1 MVRTS
6 DDKKAFY
13 LYNDYIDHVKLMSD
27 EDAGK
32 LFKAILE
39 YENDLKVQELS
50 GVAAMAFSF
59 IKNQLDRDSSK
70 YEEICKKN
78 RANGMKGGRPRKNA
92 EEQPNR
98 TVAEE
103 NPENRT
109 VLEQGTEEKQNEK
122 PAKKVNSYPKNFEEF
137 WAVYPRKDEKGVA
150 YAKYAARIKDGYS
163 PEELLQ
169 AATAYADQ
177 CKRLK
182 TEKQFTKQA
191 KTFLSDKAPFADF
204 LKNDIK
210 QEPENDGNGE
220 VDFSKLVEV

>member
-70 YEEICKKN
+70 YEGICKKN

-98 TVAEE
+98 
-103 NPENRT
+103 P

-177 CKRLK
+177 CKRLR

-210 QEPENDGNGE
+210 QEPENDGYGE

>member
-92 EEQPNR
+92 EDVYKRQVVDIAADGKISADERDGLREVVQQLKNIQYAISE
-98 TVAEE
+98 V
-103 NPENRT
+103 
-109 VLEQGTEEKQNEK
+109 VL
-122 PAKKVNSYPKNFEEF
+122 
-137 WAVYPRKDEKGVA
+137 
-150 YAKYAARIKDGYS
+150 
-163 PEELLQ
+163 L
-169 AATAYADQ
+169 
-177 CKRLK
+177 
-182 TEKQFTKQA
+182 TEKELGGK
-191 KTFLSDKAPFADF
+191 
-204 LKNDIK
+204 
-210 QEPENDGNGE
+210 
-220 VDFSKLVEV
+220 V

>member
-39 YENDLKVQELS
+39 YENDLEVQELS

-59 IKNQLDRDSSK
+59 IKNQLDRDSNK
-70 YEEICKKN
+70 YEEICRKN
-78 RANGMKGGRPRKNA
+78 RENGMKGGRPRKNT
-92 EEQPNR
+92 QKQSNR
-98 TVAEE
+98 TVVEE
-103 NPENRT
+103 NPNNRPVFEMEET
-109 VLEQGTEEKQNEK
+109 EKQEKK
-122 PAKKVNSYPKNFEEF
+122 PAKKTNSYPKNFEEF

-169 AATAYADQ
+169 AATAYADR
-177 CKRLK
+177 CRRLK
-182 TEKQFTKQA
+182 TEKQYTKQA

-204 LKNDIK
+204 LKSEIK
-210 QEPENDGNGE
+210 QEPENDGYGE

>member
-70 YEEICKKN
+70 YEEICKKH
-78 RANGMKGGRPRKNA
+78 RANGMKGGRPRKGVKKA
-92 EEQPNR
+92 ESVEGVLAPAKAEKNDPTGSDEATEQVSNGVP
-98 TVAEE
+98 VEPA
-103 NPENRT
+103 
-109 VLEQGTEEKQNEK
+109 VGTEPAEK
-122 PAKKVNSYPKNFEEF
+122 SYLLTLK
-137 WAVYPRKDEKGVA
+137 AVV
-150 YAKYAARIKDGYS
+150 
-163 PEELLQ
+163 
-169 AATAYADQ
+169 
-177 CKRLK
+177 
-182 TEKQFTKQA
+182 
-191 KTFLSDKAPFADF
+191 
-204 LKNDIK
+204 
-210 QEPENDGNGE
+210 
-220 VDFSKLVEV
+220 

>member
-39 YENDLKVQELS
+39 YENDLEVQELS

-78 RANGMKGGRPRKNA
+78 RANGTAKPNGCGRKPRKPDGFRTGNRRNTGQEA
-92 EEQPNR
+92 CEE
-98 TVAEE
+98 
-103 NPENRT
+103 
-109 VLEQGTEEKQNEK
+109 
-122 PAKKVNSYPKNFEEF
+122 
-137 WAVYPRKDEKGVA
+137 
-150 YAKYAARIKDGYS
+150 
-163 PEELLQ
+163 
-169 AATAYADQ
+169 
-177 CKRLK
+177 
-182 TEKQFTKQA
+182 
-191 KTFLSDKAPFADF
+191 
-204 LKNDIK
+204 
-210 QEPENDGNGE
+210 
-220 VDFSKLVEV
+220 SKFIS

>member
-39 YENDLKVQELS
+39 YENDLEVQELS

-78 RANGMKGGRPRKNA
+78 R
-92 EEQPNR
+92 Q
-98 TVAEE
+98 
-103 NPENRT
+103 
-109 VLEQGTEEKQNEK
+109 
-122 PAKKVNSYPKNFEEF
+122 
-137 WAVYPRKDEKGVA
+137 
-150 YAKYAARIKDGYS
+150 
-163 PEELLQ
+163 
-169 AATAYADQ
+169 TA
-177 CKRLK
+177 
-182 TEKQFTKQA
+182 
-191 KTFLSDKAPFADF
+191 
-204 LKNDIK
+204 
-210 QEPENDGNGE
+210 
-220 VDFSKLVEV
+220 

>member
-122 PAKKVNSYPKNFEEF
+122 PKNFEEF

-204 LKNDIK
+204 LKSDIK
-210 QEPENDGNGE
+210 QEPENDGYGE